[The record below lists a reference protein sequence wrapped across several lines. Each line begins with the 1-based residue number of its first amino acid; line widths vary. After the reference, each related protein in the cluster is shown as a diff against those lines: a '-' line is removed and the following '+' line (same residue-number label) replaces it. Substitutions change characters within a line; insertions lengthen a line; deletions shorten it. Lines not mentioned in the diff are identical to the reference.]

1 MDNHRNVLVEA
12 DSSDQDG
19 EESATSGE
27 EEQVHRHNPRHSH
40 TSRLPPL
47 SFEPNDGH
55 ESSSTSLS
63 DIIDGL
69 PLAVK
74 SSLGPLRTIRRSVSI
89 RGWASYFYEI
99 STSSRTDHM
108 GNATS
113 REQRAEAR
121 QCHSHTLAVSTS
133 TTTSVEMQQQQQN
146 NHSQRRRT
154 GSSTVKSGS
163 SKWAKQKATTS
174 STEVFEYQE
183 QQNAQKSAID
193 RFCGLQ
199 GKEQTGMTRTH
210 KSLHPPRRDNFVPLG

>member
-1 MDNHRNVLVEA
+1 MSLARHPSASRRQVPSIPCMDNHRNVFAEA
-12 DSSDQDG
+12 DSSDQDEG
-19 EESATSGE
+19 ESATSGE
-27 EEQVHRHNPRHSH
+27 EDRIEGHTCQSHAPRLQS
-40 TSRLPPL
+40 L
-47 SFEPNDGH
+47 SFEPTDGH

-63 DIIDGL
+63 DIIEGL

-113 REQRAEAR
+113 QEQRAEAR
-121 QCHSHTLAVSTS
+121 QCHSHTLAVATS
-133 TTTSVEMQQQQQN
+133 TTTSVEMQQQQQQSSN
-146 NHSQRRRT
+146 RTQRRRM
-154 GSSTVKSGS
+154 GPSTVRSG

-174 STEVFEYQE
+174 TEVFEYQG
-183 QQNAQKSAID
+183 QNVQKSSID

-199 GKEQTGMTRTH
+199 GK
-210 KSLHPPRRDNFVPLG
+210 N

>member
-1 MDNHRNVLVEA
+1 MENYRNVLVEA
-12 DSSDQDG
+12 DSSEQDE
-19 EESATSGE
+19 EESQTSE
-27 EEQVHRHNPRHSH
+27 EEDQVQGH
-40 TSRLPPL
+40 TRQAHAPRLPPL
-47 SFEPNDGH
+47 SFEPTDGH

-63 DIIDGL
+63 DIIEGL

-133 TTTSVEMQQQQQN
+133 TTTSLEMQQQQN
-146 NHSQRRRT
+146 NCGQRRRT
-154 GSSTVKSGS
+154 GPSTVRSG

-174 STEVFEYQE
+174 TEVFEYRE
-183 QQNAQKSAID
+183 QNVQKSVID

-199 GKEQTGMTRTH
+199 GK
-210 KSLHPPRRDNFVPLG
+210 K